1 MNQNDNGFNLKKSQF
16 VDDIL
21 ATVTSS
27 GIGSENDLKENI
39 GALVDGFLNL
49 NADSHSSEVTIL
61 LSDIR
66 GFTALSERYKAQEI
80 VGTLNNYF
88 AHMNEIILRY
98 DGLID
103 KYMGDA
109 IMVLFGA
116 PESRPDDAH
125 RAVACAVEM
134 QIAMDQVNKESM
146 AQGLPELFMG
156 IGINTDTVS
165 SGQIGSNLHSE
176 YTVIGDGVNLAS
188 RVEAHSL
195 RGQVLI
201 GQSTFEKV
209 RDIVEVGTLNEVQV
223 KGKQQRISLH
233 EITAIGGE
241 WNLKVP
247 QREIRKS
254 ARVEVNKEFEFQVI
268 SGKEVLPEAL
278 VGQLKDISYDGC
290 FAVINTEIEP
300 FTDIKFSLS
309 LSLIGG
315 KNRDIYAKIKSV
327 RKFPEGYGCGIEFTS
342 LDEESQQSIKDF
354 IDTIIEGR

>member
-1 MNQNDNGFNLKKSQF
+1 MKKGDIGFNFQKNRF
-16 VDDIL
+16 VDNVL
-21 ATVTSS
+21 ATFRAS
-27 GIGSENDLKENI
+27 GTKSESALKESV
-39 GALVDGFLNL
+39 GALVDQFLNL
-49 NADSHSSEVTIL
+49 DATVHSSEVTIL

-66 GFTALSERYKAQEI
+66 GFTALSERYQAQEI

-88 AHMNEIILRY
+88 SHMNEIILRH

-116 PESRPDDAH
+116 PESRPDDAQ
-125 RAVACAVEM
+125 RAVVCAVEM
-134 QIAMDQVNKESM
+134 QIAMDQVNKASKT
-146 AQGLPELFMG
+146 QGLPELFMG

-165 SGQIGSNLHSE
+165 SGQIGSKLHSE

-188 RVEAHSL
+188 RVESHSL

-201 GQSTFEKV
+201 SQSTFEKV
-209 RDIVEVGTLNEVQV
+209 QDIVEIGTLNMVQV
-223 KGKQQRISLH
+223 KGKQERVSLH
-233 EITAIGGE
+233 EITAITGK
-241 WNLKVP
+241 WNLQVP
-247 QREIRKS
+247 RREIRKS
-254 ARVEVNKEFEFQVI
+254 ARVEVNKEFQFQII
-268 SGKEVLPEAL
+268 SGKKVLPEEHT
-278 VGQLKDISYDGC
+278 GQLKDISYDGC
-290 FAVINTEIEP
+290 FAILNKEFKP

-327 RKFPEGYGCGIEFTS
+327 RKFPDGYGCGVEFTS
-342 LDEESQQSIKDF
+342 LDEESQLSIKDF